1 MEIIWPLIF
10 SVYFVKSAWRE
21 TACWSTASPTR
32 GVNPLHMYFS
42 HVYYY
47 HAHDGFVHGNTLLN
61 TCIHILLDE
70 HTVWNVFWF
79 LMLCGGGS
87 IHYVRGY
94 FHCVLLLRPEER
106 EFSPLPNKGTV
117 NRQLLPGTEILTWPI
132 LRVVTLLLHE
142 LCRHFQ
148 LWAMLLK
155 FDKDSTF

>member
-1 MEIIWPLIF
+1 MQVEIIWPLIF
-10 SVYFVKSAWRE
+10 SVFFVHEVQEDCLLVWCHIHQGGIK
-21 TACWSTASPTR
+21 
-32 GVNPLHMYFS
+32 GNPLHMHYS

-47 HAHDGFVHGNTLLN
+47 HARDGLLHGNTLLN

-70 HTVWNVFWF
+70 RIPWNVFWF

-117 NRQLLPGTEILTWPI
+117 NRRWLPSTEILTWPI
-132 LRVVTLLLHE
+132 LKVVNLLLH
-142 LCRHFQ
+142 
-148 LWAMLLK
+148 
-155 FDKDSTF
+155 